1 MNKHTEHDT
10 REHLL
15 ATGEQLCLQRGFT
28 GMGLSELL
36 KTAEVPKGSFYHY
49 FRSKEA
55 FGVAMLERHYAAYH
69 QRLTELLQSGE
80 GNYRDRILAYYQQ
93 TLNQFCQH
101 GTISGCLTVKL
112 SAEVCDLSEDMRSAM
127 DKGARGVIALLSQA
141 LENGRKNHCLTFCGE
156 PLQQA
161 QVLYALWLGAN
172 LQAKI
177 SRSFEPLEN
186 ALAHVKNIIATPA
199 VYQAF
204 FITRRP
210 GAFMSS
216 EKLYS
221 PLKVGAITA
230 ANRIFMAPLTRLR
243 SIEPGDIPTPL
254 MAEYYRQRASAGLII
269 SEATQISAQAK
280 GYAGAP
286 GIHSQEQIAAWK
298 KITAGVHAENGHM
311 AVQLWHTG
319 RISHASL
326 QPGGQAPVA
335 PSALSAGTRTSLRDE
350 NGQAIRVETSMPRAL
365 ELGEI
370 PGIVNDFRQAI
381 ANAREAGFDL
391 VELHSAHG
399 YLLHQFLSP
408 SSNHRTDQYGGS
420 VENRARLVLEVVDA
434 GIEEW
439 GADRIGIRI
448 SPIGTFQNTDNGPNE
463 EADALYLIE
472 QLGKRGIAYLHMS
485 EPDWAGGEPYT
496 DAFREKV
503 RARFHGPIIGAGAY
517 TVEKA
522 ETLIGKGLIDAVA
535 FGRDWIA
542 NPDLVARLQ
551 RKAELNPQRAES
563 FYGGGAEGYTDY
575 PTL

>member
-1 MNKHTEHDT
+1 
-10 REHLL
+10 
-15 ATGEQLCLQRGFT
+15 
-28 GMGLSELL
+28 
-36 KTAEVPKGSFYHY
+36 
-49 FRSKEA
+49 
-55 FGVAMLERHYAAYH
+55 
-69 QRLTELLQSGE
+69 
-80 GNYRDRILAYYQQ
+80 
-93 TLNQFCQH
+93 
-101 GTISGCLTVKL
+101 
-112 SAEVCDLSEDMRSAM
+112 
-127 DKGARGVIALLSQA
+127 
-141 LENGRKNHCLTFCGE
+141 
-156 PLQQA
+156 
-161 QVLYALWLGAN
+161 
-172 LQAKI
+172 
-177 SRSFEPLEN
+177 
-186 ALAHVKNIIATPA
+186 
-199 VYQAF
+199 
-204 FITRRP
+204 
-210 GAFMSS
+210 MSS

-286 GIHSQEQIAAWK
+286 GIHSPEQIAAWK

-365 ELGEI
+365 ELEEI

-420 VENRARLVLEVVDA
+420 
-434 GIEEW
+434 
-439 GADRIGIRI
+439 
-448 SPIGTFQNTDNGPNE
+448 GTFQNTDNGPNE